1 MAARA
6 RRFHLGPSE
15 ARKGRTGKPPNP
27 RKRRNKA
34 AIRVRFP
41 KAVTMPPLTTDALV
55 LRTFPLGEMSVVAVL
70 LTRSKGKVRAVA
82 KGARGPGD
90 RYQSSLQPLSEVRT
104 TLYGREGT
112 ELFRLGSVE
121 LLRSSQPPNSN
132 LESLLALEYCAELF
146 EAFLAPEARDDDG
159 YRLGRSCVTALKQ
172 RGSNGTAVM
181 RYAEAWTLKL
191 HGLYPSLVRCLSCRK
206 PVTGGLSF
214 DRTAERVVCS
224 NCGSKRGEVLDA
236 DSRALLRSALRLSPT
251 NFAERT
257 AGIDLSPISKF
268 HKTLIENHLGRSLN
282 SSRVIESVLRS

>member
-1 MAARA
+1 
-6 RRFHLGPSE
+6 
-15 ARKGRTGKPPNP
+15 
-27 RKRRNKA
+27 
-34 AIRVRFP
+34 
-41 KAVTMPPLTTDALV
+41 MPPLTTDALV

-70 LTRSKGKVRAVA
+70 LTRSRGKVRAVA

-112 ELFRLGSVE
+112 ELFRLGAVE
-121 LLRSSQPPNSN
+121 LLRSSEPPNRN

-146 EAFLAPEARDDDG
+146 EAFIPPDMRDDDG

-191 HGLYPSLVRCLSCRK
+191 HGLYPSLVRCLNCRQA
-206 PVTGGLSF
+206 VTGGLAL
-214 DRTAERVVCS
+214 DRAGDRVVCA
-224 NCGSKRGEVLDA
+224 NCGSKRAEILDA
-236 DSRALLRSALRLSPT
+236 DSRALLRSALRLSPA

-257 AGIDLSPISKF
+257 SGIDLAPIAKF
-268 HKTLIENHLGRSLN
+268 HRTLIEAHLGRSLN
-282 SSRVIESVLRS
+282 SARVIESVLRS

>member
-1 MAARA
+1 
-6 RRFHLGPSE
+6 
-15 ARKGRTGKPPNP
+15 
-27 RKRRNKA
+27 
-34 AIRVRFP
+34 
-41 KAVTMPPLTTDALV
+41 
-55 LRTFPLGEMSVVAVL
+55 MSVVVVL

-112 ELFRLGSVE
+112 ELFRLGAVE
-121 LLRSSQPPNSN
+121 LLRSSEPPNSN

-191 HGLYPSLVRCLSCRK
+191 HGLYPSLVRCLNCRK
-206 PVTGGLSF
+206 ALTEGLCF
-214 DRTAERVVCS
+214 DRAAERVVCAS
-224 NCGSKRGEVLDA
+224 CGSKRTEVLDA
-236 DSRALLRSALRLSPT
+236 DSRALMRAALRLSPVS
-251 NFAERT
+251 FSERT
-257 AGIDLSPISKF
+257 AGIDLTPVAKF
-268 HKTLIENHLGRSLN
+268 HKELIERHLGRSLN